1 MVNYLS
7 NNAHPTRIVAMVAGK
22 DSRSTL
28 SDYTSD
34 DLPSMAAAL
43 EAFAEYLA
51 LPVYKA

>member
-1 MVNYLS
+1 MVNFLS
-7 NNAHPTRIVAMVAGK
+7 NNAHPTRIVEMVAGK

-43 EAFAEYLA
+43 EAFAEHLA
-51 LPVYKA
+51 LPAYET